1 MTTTKTKTIN
11 FKVEDMASINRIM
24 GQRGTLFME
33 ATINSVDNDEDYG
46 TDYDGVYTMKWSS
59 SFSEN
64 EPHSISSALRNEM
77 LELFLNSEF
86 DEGEAFALSEHTVHD
101 LSYFQKYNIPYMIS
115 HDCARVE
122 SLIALATKSIVY
134 ANITAEALN
143 PQAVNK
149 LLLEIKSSFEK
160 HEASNF
166 DTLSESQ
173 ILEYATILENGGTLE
188 FEYNGLFY
196 EIFESLDTG
205 YIVNIY
211 SSNTKDEDDEFL
223 DEYEVDG
230 GLCTGSA
237 RDAVEFM
244 L

>member
-86 DEGEAFALSEHTVHD
+86 DEGEAFALSEHTIHD

-160 HEASNF
+160 HEAN
-166 DTLSESQ
+166 
-173 ILEYATILENGGTLE
+173 N
-188 FEYNGLFY
+188 
-196 EIFESLDTG
+196 
-205 YIVNIY
+205 
-211 SSNTKDEDDEFL
+211 
-223 DEYEVDG
+223 
-230 GLCTGSA
+230 
-237 RDAVEFM
+237 
-244 L
+244 